1 MKQIQISDKYA
12 IAKQQEF
19 TDVLLQEHEPNNRWI
34 RGASDD
40 KPSLIRQIFPGKM
53 SRLIREGKLK
63 EAKTELDFAN
73 SKLKLQVQWKLNAI
87 QEKYETWLRVIK
99 VNYREQFYCF
109 VTNKVKS
116 LQDTIFD
123 REAEFFDLMRKR
135 YALIEKNKDLPS
147 VVESYLS
154 KIEREQEAYF
164 AWLEFIMEDFQN
176 IVKEKITD
184 YERMSN
190 S

>member
-1 MKQIQISDKYA
+1 MKQMSNQHA

-19 TDVLLQEHEPNNRWI
+19 DDVLIQNHETISERV
-34 RGASDD
+34 RGYYHNKSG
-40 KPSLIRQIFPGKM
+40 LIGRLFPGKLH
-53 SRLIREGKLK
+53 RIINEGKLN
-63 EAKTELDFAN
+63 EARTELEFTN
-73 SKLKLQVQWKLNAI
+73 SLLRLSVQFKLNAI

-99 VNYREQFYCF
+99 VNYREQFYGF

-116 LQDTIFD
+116 LQETILE

-135 YALIEKNKDLPS
+135 YALIEKNADMPS
-147 VVESYLS
+147 MVESYRR
-154 KIEREQEAYF
+154 KIEKEQEAYF

-176 IVKEKITD
+176 IVKEKISD
-184 YERMSN
+184 YERMPN